1 VANSLLGFLGRNN
14 KQDLMEN
21 KKKVLFITSSLNLG
35 GAERQLL
42 LLCNVLHDDVEI
54 EIISLDS
61 EGPLIGKY
69 KEHFPNI
76 RLINSP
82 KYSNFVII
90 TKLRHLI
97 KENQP
102 DVVITWLYKADVL
115 GGIAAKLTGNVPVVW
130 SARNSAIPNF
140 NLLKKST
147 LALLSRIIP
156 SAIVANGHP
165 AFNFHQSIGYPKQ
178 KIVLIQNLLSPWT
191 STVMSKSRLL
201 SSNRKFSDL
210 RIGIAARQVSGKGI
224 LETIEN
230 ISSLPPDFID
240 IDLTLIGQETP
251 ESESW
256 KIKELYKKF
265 HVESKVLD
273 SDIAAWFEEL
283 DIYLMPSTSWESQP
297 NSLIEAIA
305 IGCPVI
311 FSNLLELEI
320 EFSGGKS
327 FNPLDSLDFQR
338 AIEEILDQSLDTLT
352 KSTLELRKYI
362 LNLTDSKKVKS
373 VWIELILELLRKG
386 NGNLESNRLL

>member
-1 VANSLLGFLGRNN
+1 
-14 KQDLMEN
+14 MET

-42 LLCNVLHDDVEI
+42 LLCNVLQDDVEI

-69 KEHFPNI
+69 REHFPNI

-82 KYSNFVII
+82 EYSNFGII
-90 TKLRHLI
+90 NKLRQLI
-97 KENQP
+97 KVNQP
-102 DVVITWLYKADVL
+102 DVVITWLYKADIL
-115 GGIAAKLTGNVPVVW
+115 GGIAAKLTGNVPVIW

-140 NLLKKST
+140 NLFKKFT
-147 LALLSRIIP
+147 LGLLSRIIP
-156 SAIVANGHP
+156 AAIVANGHP
-165 AFNFHQSIGYPKQ
+165 AFNFHKSIGYPKQ

-191 STVMSKSRLL
+191 STVRSKSRLL
-201 SSNRKFSDL
+201 SSNRQIYGL

-224 LETIEN
+224 LETIKN
-230 ISSLPPDFID
+230 IAELPPGFID

-256 KIKELYKKF
+256 KIQELYKKF

-311 FSNLLELEI
+311 FSNMLELEVQ
-320 EFSGGKS
+320 FSAGKS
-327 FNPLDSLDFQR
+327 FNPMDSLDFQR
-338 AIEEILDQSLDTLT
+338 AIEEILDQSLDTVT

-362 LNLTDSKKVKS
+362 LNLTDSKNVKS
-373 VWIELILELLRKG
+373 TWIELILELLRKG
-386 NGNLESNRLL
+386 NSNLESNRPL